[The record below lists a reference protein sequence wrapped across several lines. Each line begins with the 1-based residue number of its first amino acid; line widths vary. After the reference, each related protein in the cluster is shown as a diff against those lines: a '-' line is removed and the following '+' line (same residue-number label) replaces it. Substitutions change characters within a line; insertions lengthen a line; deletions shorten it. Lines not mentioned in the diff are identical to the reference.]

1 MSGTPGLALGR
12 VVVRIDGPALAAP
25 REWAWAM
32 EEAGADALALQARP
46 EDPTTAALLDAL
58 AEAGLPL
65 ELHVPGPAPQA
76 GELDPVLAAH
86 PLLTAVVPAAVPDPA
101 LADQMQGLG
110 CALAW
115 PGDAGSSA
123 PAGVWRWHWEE
134 GAATDTPAE
143 IPAAAPF
150 ERSLGVTDPDRQ
162 LPVGVTSVVVPAAAL
177 DAVDPGATIARLRPA
192 VPLPSGS
199 ADT

>member
-58 AEAGLPL
+58 AASGLPL
-65 ELHVPGPAPQA
+65 ELHVPGPAPDWPQL
-76 GELDPVLAAH
+76 EPLLAAR
-86 PLLTAVVPAAVPDPA
+86 PDLTAVVPANPPHPA
-101 LADQMQGLG
+101 LAAQLQATG

-115 PGDAGSSA
+115 PAPADAAA

-150 ERSLGVTDPDRQ
+150 ERSLAVIDPDRQ
-162 LPVGVTSVVVPAAAL
+162 LPVGVTSVVVPAATL

-192 VPLPSGS
+192 VPLPSGQ